1 MEESN
6 EPSQIQKE
14 LLEIISLIHSAIK
27 NKENKILNIQI
38 NEKKDLE
45 KRIKTLP
52 NEFQNRE
59 LELFTFFLKQLF
71 LDENEEF
78 DFDFEILKLF
88 MEDETIDEIFAFL
101 TEYISKNNFLDFLL
115 KLGEL
120 FSKMYFEQDNLDDI
134 INEFEHKE
142 LNNYECLL
150 KIFSKCKKRK
160 EIQYFLGNYDI
171 YYKETYL
178 IEIKLKL
185 IYSLSIYFKLCVFGQ
200 KYEDLPIFNEDEE
213 NTITNSGNDKER
225 ISNLEK
231 IILKNLEVFWSN
243 SNFLFN
249 LNMDIFMNIFYDFIT
264 QKSPNGF
271 ILNNTFDEPTKNY
284 LDYMYYGLMR
294 LFREFDEDALKKFCL
309 DLFDFLDDNRNKKIK
324 FVDRALRIGKTHNL
338 KNDEIGL
345 ISFICINKKFITDLE
360 KIAVSNPDKICSN
373 EFIEQIISE
382 KALSHYEILIMGDI
396 FDEISSKNS
405 QDEISDEKNNTNYI
419 IEYKDEND
427 AKNNSLKKL
436 NENKQLKENNK
447 TKIEIEYGIF
457 ADDPKY
463 KREISYKK
471 LLDKKIKEFEEHLD
485 NIFKQTS
492 LKIDSLN
499 KKKAEDFLKFNL
511 KIK

>member
-1 MEESN
+1 M
-6 EPSQIQKE
+6 
-14 LLEIISLIHSAIK
+14 
-27 NKENKILNIQI
+27 
-38 NEKKDLE
+38 
-45 KRIKTLP
+45 
-52 NEFQNRE
+52 
-59 LELFTFFLKQLF
+59 
-71 LDENEEF
+71 
-78 DFDFEILKLF
+78 
-88 MEDETIDEIFAFL
+88 
-101 TEYISKNNFLDFLL
+101 
-115 KLGEL
+115 
-120 FSKMYFEQDNLDDI
+120 
-134 INEFEHKE
+134 
-142 LNNYECLL
+142 
-150 KIFSKCKKRK
+150 
-160 EIQYFLGNYDI
+160 
-171 YYKETYL
+171 
-178 IEIKLKL
+178 
-185 IYSLSIYFKLCVFGQ
+185 
-200 KYEDLPIFNEDEE
+200 
-213 NTITNSGNDKER
+213 
-225 ISNLEK
+225 
-231 IILKNLEVFWSN
+231 KNLEVFWSN

-309 DLFDFLDDNRNKKIK
+309 DLFDFLDDNRNIKIK
-324 FVDRALRIGKTHNL
+324 FVDRVLRIGKTHNL

-360 KIAVSNPDKICSN
+360 KIAESNSDKICSN

-405 QDEISDEKNNTNYI
+405 QDKITDEKNNTNSI
-419 IEYKDEND
+419 IDNKDEND

-511 KIK
+511 NIK